1 MLVRSDG
8 FVRKDKSVR
17 SKCPKR
23 KTAPAPIVKKHLLY
37 EIEKVVDARN
47 GVHGREYFVKWRG
60 YNSCEN
66 MWIGDLP
73 PFFHKSHFYIAT
85 TKGRDASVESE
96 SGSDTDSEEDD
107 TVDSDEEEEEVID
120 SDSEDDEDVVEV
132 SDDESPPP
140 SPTLKRRR
148 VDKKVSSSKK
158 AKNDTIKCKCPPQN
172 VRKFLLSDDDDDDDD
187 EVGSSKGSVVPQVA
201 PTAVI
206 QGTVVKPD
214 VVEQPEVVIRLKASS
229 RDKAKASK
237 KEQLAMTALLA
248 LANYVNDTESDS
260 E

>member
-8 FVRKDKSVR
+8 FVRKYKSVR

-37 EIEKVVDARN
+37 EIQKVVDARN

-60 YNSCEN
+60 YPSCEN

-73 PFFHKSHFYIAT
+73 PFFHKSPFYT
-85 TKGRDASVESE
+85 TKGRDAIVESE

-158 AKNDTIKCKCPPQN
+158 AKNDTNKCKCPPQN
-172 VRKFLLSDDDDDDDD
+172 VRKFLLSDDDDDDD

-237 KEQLAMTALLA
+237 KEQLAMCALLA